1 MRRVVVSIVG
11 QAFRDYY
18 SIDATR
24 EEGPFRDRYLSTY
37 PIHTHTHTRA
47 HIPVYTRATC
57 LVYLVHTRK
66 RKHGLRV
73 GEGIEREREGGA
85 RGLNHGCKPSP

>member
-24 EEGPFRDRYLSTY
+24 EEGPFRDRYLSLPDPRT
-37 PIHTHTHTRA
+37 HTHTHSRVHPCYLPRLPRA
-47 HIPVYTRATC
+47 YA
-57 LVYLVHTRK
+57 
-66 RKHGLRV
+66 
-73 GEGIEREREGGA
+73 
-85 RGLNHGCKPSP
+85 

>member
-24 EEGPFRDRYLSTY
+24 EEGPFRDRYLSLPDPRT
-37 PIHTHTHTRA
+37 HTHTHTA
-47 HIPVYTRATC
+47 AYTRATC

-73 GEGIEREREGGA
+73 G
-85 RGLNHGCKPSP
+85 RG